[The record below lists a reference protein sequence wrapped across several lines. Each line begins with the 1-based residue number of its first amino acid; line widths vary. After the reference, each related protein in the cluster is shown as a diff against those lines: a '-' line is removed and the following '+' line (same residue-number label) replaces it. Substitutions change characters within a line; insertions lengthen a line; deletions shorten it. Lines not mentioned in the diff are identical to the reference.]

1 MSSLESRSERA
12 SLRAKKSFCPAPRA
26 SFSCLAPSA
35 SFMNVPASSWT
46 AQICCFMASISR
58 SRSFTACSLSPE
70 PESRAFCSA
79 RSLPVSSSRRL
90 RFWSRNES
98 CCFRPAASSWI
109 WERALEAFSRW
120 FLAASRSTPSDVIA
134 SFLAVFSA
142 SSSSMDARSPAIFL
156 RISRICSSS
165 WRFSRFMSAEDSVSS
180 SFFWFSC
187 RRDSFAVFC
196 SRYRAWR
203 EVRTLERLLFFSSRR
218 ASWKTSSFW
227 IRSTAR
233 RAFLQASS
241 ISSISLLRPRRLLEF
256 LKAPPLMEPPG
267 LKRSP
272 SGVTMRME

>member
-1 MSSLESRSERA
+1 MNGAAAMVRCLEAEGITRIFGYPGVAIAPFYEEVFA
-12 SLRAKKSFCPAPRA
+12 SG
-26 SFSCLAPSA
+26 
-35 SFMNVPASSWT
+35 
-46 AQICCFMASISR
+46 SIEHVLVR
-58 SRSFTACSLSPE
+58 QE
-70 PESRAFCSA
+70 
-79 RSLPVSSSRRL
+79 PVSYTHL
-90 RFWSRNES
+90 
-98 CCFRPAASSWI
+98 
-109 WERALEAFSRW
+109 
-120 FLAASRSTPSDVIA
+120 DVYK
-134 SFLAVFSA
+134 
-142 SSSSMDARSPAIFL
+142 RQ
-156 RISRICSSS
+156 
-165 WRFSRFMSAEDSVSS
+165 
-180 SFFWFSC
+180 
-187 RRDSFAVFC
+187 AVFC